1 VRNTFTKAERL
12 KSKTLFQELFETGQ
26 RVKKFPVQLVFIPV
40 PRATH
45 HQAAFAVPKRNF
57 KSAVARNRI
66 KRQLR
71 EAYRLH
77 KNMCLSEN
85 GPKFALLFI
94 YIHKKPMPY
103 DALSSSMAAL
113 LKSVST

>member
-1 VRNTFTKAERL
+1 MKKTFPKAERL
-12 KSKTLFQELFETGQ
+12 KSKTVFQQLFETGQ
-26 RVKKFPVQLVFIPV
+26 RAKKFPVQLVYVPV
-40 PRATH
+40 AGAEY

-66 KRQLR
+66 KRQLK

-77 KNMCLSEN
+77 KNEHLSEN

-103 DALSSSMAAL
+103 DALSSSIVAL
-113 LKSVST
+113 LKTVSL